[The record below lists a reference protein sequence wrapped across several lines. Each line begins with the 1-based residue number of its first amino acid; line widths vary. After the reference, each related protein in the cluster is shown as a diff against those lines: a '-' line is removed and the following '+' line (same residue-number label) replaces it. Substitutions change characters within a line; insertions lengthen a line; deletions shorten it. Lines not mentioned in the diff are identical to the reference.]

1 MKSNSMKTI
10 RYRKVIFLNGYKTT
24 NKKML
29 VVTFF
34 ENFRIKSLG
43 IESDYRNHSLS
54 ATWSDT
60 KHYNIFDNSDLII
73 LTASH

>member
-1 MKSNSMKTI
+1 MGIKQQIKNVG
-10 RYRKVIFLNGYKTT
+10 RN
-24 NKKML
+24 
-29 VVTFF
+29 FF
-34 ENFRIKSLG
+34 VNFRIKSLG